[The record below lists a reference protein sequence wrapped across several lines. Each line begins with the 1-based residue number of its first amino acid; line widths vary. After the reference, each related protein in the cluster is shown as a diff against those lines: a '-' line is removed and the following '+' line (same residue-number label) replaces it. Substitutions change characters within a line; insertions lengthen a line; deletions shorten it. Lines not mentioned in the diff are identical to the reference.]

1 MNNNIIINGLVFSSL
16 FLAVFSVSKINDNF
30 HSFSVAQ
37 HEKKIKEDQAKQAE
51 EEMRQA
57 ELKRRQSEMKKYIE
71 ENKELF
77 SFLKQTPTERK
88 SFVDNIPSQELKE
101 IALPFIPPIAN
112 GSKPIFPS
120 ERYDKNAIFINPRQ
134 SSAYSSALYHYI
146 KNNVNKTVL
155 HVNTVSYRLENS
167 TIYGI
172 GANGQAVKIQ
182 NNGLFPYD
190 TLIKTD
196 EGDFSVRNTLCPLP
210 SKVSEVVILGD
221 SQETNGY
228 YMFPIDERSVNCEII
243 RLVKEGN

>member
-30 HSFSVAQ
+30 HSFSIAQ
-37 HEKKIKEDQAKQAE
+37 HEKKIKEDQEKQVA

-57 ELKRRQSEMKKYIE
+57 ELKRRQVEMNRYIE

-77 SFLKQTPTERK
+77 SFLKQTPSERK
-88 SFVDNIPSQELKE
+88 LLIDNIPSKELTE
-101 IALPFIPPIAN
+101 MPLPFISPINN
-112 GSKPIFPS
+112 GAKPISPS
-120 ERYDKNAIFINPRQ
+120 DRYDKNAIFINPRQ

-146 KNNVNKTVL
+146 KSNVNKTVL
-155 HVNTVSYRLENS
+155 HVNSVSYRLENN
-167 TIYGI
+167 TIYAI
-172 GANGQAVKIQ
+172 GANGQAMQVQ

-190 TLIKTD
+190 TLIKTQ
-196 EGDFSVRNTLCPLP
+196 EGNFSVRNTLCPVP
-210 SKVSEVVILGD
+210 NKISEVVVLGD
-221 SQETNGY
+221 SKETNGY